1 MDESQQWQKWIE
13 AHGPQLVLFARR
25 WALNHAEAEDF
36 VQDAFVRFWRTR
48 QGVRDPLAYLYQCVR
63 SVALD
68 ASRSDQSRK
77 LREAHRSVCN
87 QAVSYSA
94 SSVEDEERARRIQT
108 ALAELPTEQSEVV
121 VLKIWSGLTFAQ
133 IAEVAGKSIGTVS
146 SRYRYAIGRLRT
158 ILAESELA

>member
-1 MDESQQWQKWIE
+1 MNRSIGRNGSKLTV
-13 AHGPQLVLFARR
+13 HKLVLFARR

-36 VQDAFVRFWRTR
+36 VQEAFVRFWRTR

-68 ASRSDQSRK
+68 ASRSDQARK
-77 LREAHRSVCN
+77 AREENRSEYTHST
-87 QAVSYSA
+87 AYFA
-94 SSVEDEERARRIQT
+94 SSLEDEERTQRIQA

-121 VLKIWSGLTFAQ
+121 LLKIWSGLTFAQ

-146 SRYRYAIGRLRT
+146 SRYRYAIERLRT
-158 ILAESELA
+158 ILAESEPA